1 MYLDLGTVCYYSI
14 DPMNIPAS
22 TLIIQSNAR
31 VPVTTTVPVGN
42 SISIIIAALIV
53 KNHTTYSGCTLFSN
67 DTTMYLYQQ

>member
-31 VPVTTTVPVGN
+31 VPLTTPVLVG
-42 SISIIIAALIV
+42 
-53 KNHTTYSGCTLFSN
+53 
-67 DTTMYLYQQ
+67 